1 MSNFEDL
8 VRYFAEVEPGQL
20 DDLEVGIRRQAV
32 QEGSGPEEFLSR
44 LRRESRLRVIAEARE
59 NTR

>member
-1 MSNFEDL
+1 MTGFEDL

-32 QEGSGPEEFLSR
+32 EEGSEPEEFLSR
-44 LRRESRLRVIAEARE
+44 LRRDAQLRVIAEARE
-59 NTR
+59 NTQ